1 MKNLDCK
8 KKGSKGKAI
17 TTKVRT
23 MIFLGKGVV
32 VTKNSIKRTSGGW
45 VESIS

>member
-8 KKGSKGKAI
+8 KKGSKEVI

-32 VTKNSIKRTSGGW
+32 VTKKSIKRTSGG
-45 VESIS
+45 